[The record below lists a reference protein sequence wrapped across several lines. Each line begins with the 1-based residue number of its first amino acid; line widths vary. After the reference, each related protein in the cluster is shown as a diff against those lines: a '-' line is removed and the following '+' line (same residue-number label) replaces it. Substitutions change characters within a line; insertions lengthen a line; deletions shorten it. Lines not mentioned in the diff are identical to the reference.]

1 MKTTFEHWSD
11 SMKKIRSMFF
21 NWTPADLAGW
31 ESLRSRGMARFVL
44 LYGMLG
50 FGAFLFVL
58 SSGVTLLAW
67 PGSPAGAVGL
77 LIQLAVCAAASL
89 AGGLLA
95 GLLTW
100 WLEDGIY
107 QRMKKSPLR

>member
-1 MKTTFEHWSD
+1 MKTTDAYWSA

-58 SSGVTLLAW
+58 SASLTILVWLR
-67 PGSPAGAVGL
+67 SPAA
-77 LIQLAVCAAASL
+77 LAVLQQLLLFAALLSL

-107 QRMKKSPLR
+107 QRMKKSK